1 MPARKLESPF
11 GARNAS
17 LPQVVSR
24 VKLPGPG
31 SGQTRVADI
40 TAGSGRA
47 SSVGSAPRTGESA
60 PSAVGVAKNQF
71 MLAVVPDSPASAPGS
86 TPMRRMTTPPEEV
99 PLSRSL
105 QSRNSFQRSL
115 QRSSLQRSSLQ
126 RGEFHRSLLRSA
138 SENIVASPVQSFIGS
153 PLSIQQHDEAST
165 PEDLP
170 CAAFE
175 LDSGPRADTNPE
187 EVEKTLEEALIEDAP
202 TVLASPA
209 EADTVAPSQPTNGRN
224 GQALM
229 GAPPFPTLPP
239 RQPQSAQRNKGSAA
253 VRGSAQPSHRRDQPR
268 AASRRASAS
277 GVLKAHARSQS
288 EPPNAAQLDERGY
301 GGRLPQ
307 LLAEVDTHLKST
319 TTETTDSKGWLQET
333 AQLELFVD
341 ELRWLISEH
350 QSKTGVAQMETEAP
364 VGEDLVK
371 SPRVQRQQ
379 QQQQN
384 HKRHEVSVLKGDKDL
399 RWARQQLKLHEREH
413 AQLAQAWTSGD
424 REEAMAELR
433 SVEESIDM
441 EQRRQSALSAESRQR
456 ERDLARLAKEVEAG
470 EIEQDGN
477 ARALQQIA
485 RLEAE
490 LGVWRVKNTSLEKQ
504 VQQTAAQLKKAQAN
518 SEAASLRAQRLAD
531 ELNSEDQL
539 MRLAEQE
546 AREQSRTAEVESL
559 QEVVA
564 ELQEAR
570 RRAARN
576 NERQIRDKARE
587 LSGLKEEQAELEGRL
602 RKIEIEEKD
611 LRRQHRSAIG
621 ARLRGIGAG
630 LVSVAASPRVDL
642 APAVGSVSPRGLVE
656 NSPVE
661 CRSKLAIPKAPPS
674 PRPALAIG
682 DHEIKEVTLRLPP
695 TIDSVQDVGIDVCQ
709 EVECSKNPPNTE
721 RSSPSSPAKDG
732 VEGITVES
740 NIDEVASHE
749 PAAVA
754 IQCTARVQQEFRQ
767 QRREVEGSPVKALQ
781 ALRPAGVGAED
792 RQGGRGG
799 GGGGE
804 LSEMA
809 AQQQPLHSSP
819 EDASWVGV
827 PSSLQAVL
835 PAPRTWT
842 FADEETAPVVVGALL
857 QQQQQ
862 QQQHQQQQQEQ
873 RQHCR

>member
-1 MPARKLESPF
+1 
-11 GARNAS
+11 
-17 LPQVVSR
+17 
-24 VKLPGPG
+24 
-31 SGQTRVADI
+31 
-40 TAGSGRA
+40 
-47 SSVGSAPRTGESA
+47 
-60 PSAVGVAKNQF
+60 
-71 MLAVVPDSPASAPGS
+71 
-86 TPMRRMTTPPEEV
+86 
-99 PLSRSL
+99 
-105 QSRNSFQRSL
+105 
-115 QRSSLQRSSLQ
+115 
-126 RGEFHRSLLRSA
+126 
-138 SENIVASPVQSFIGS
+138 
-153 PLSIQQHDEAST
+153 
-165 PEDLP
+165 
-170 CAAFE
+170 
-175 LDSGPRADTNPE
+175 
-187 EVEKTLEEALIEDAP
+187 
-202 TVLASPA
+202 
-209 EADTVAPSQPTNGRN
+209 
-224 GQALM
+224 
-229 GAPPFPTLPP
+229 
-239 RQPQSAQRNKGSAA
+239 
-253 VRGSAQPSHRRDQPR
+253 
-268 AASRRASAS
+268 
-277 GVLKAHARSQS
+277 
-288 EPPNAAQLDERGY
+288 
-301 GGRLPQ
+301 
-307 LLAEVDTHLKST
+307 
-319 TTETTDSKGWLQET
+319 
-333 AQLELFVD
+333 
-341 ELRWLISEH
+341 
-350 QSKTGVAQMETEAP
+350 
-364 VGEDLVK
+364 
-371 SPRVQRQQ
+371 
-379 QQQQN
+379 
-384 HKRHEVSVLKGDKDL
+384 
-399 RWARQQLKLHEREH
+399 
-413 AQLAQAWTSGD
+413 
-424 REEAMAELR
+424 
-433 SVEESIDM
+433 
-441 EQRRQSALSAESRQR
+441 
-456 ERDLARLAKEVEAG
+456 
-470 EIEQDGN
+470 
-477 ARALQQIA
+477 
-485 RLEAE
+485 
-490 LGVWRVKNTSLEKQ
+490 VKNTSLEKQ
-504 VQQTAAQLKKAQAN
+504 VQQTAVQLKKAQAS

-642 APAVGSVSPRGLVE
+642 ALAVGSVSPRGLVE

-682 DHEIKEVTLRLPP
+682 DHEIKEVTLKLPP
-695 TIDSVQDVGIDVCQ
+695 TIDSVQAVGIDVCQ
-709 EVECSKNPPNTE
+709 EVECSKSPPNTE

-754 IQCTARVQQEFRQ
+754 IQCTARVQQEFRK

-799 GGGGE
+799 GGE

-809 AQQQPLHSSP
+809 AQQQPLHSST

-842 FADEETAPVVVGALL
+842 FADEETAPVVVGTLL
-857 QQQQQ
+857 QQQQ
-862 QQQHQQQQQEQ
+862 QQQHQQQQQQ
-873 RQHCR
+873 QQQQQPPFK